1 MSPEKSPMH
10 LIDSTPEYVQSVY
23 DQMERRLAAVKRRL
37 NRPMTL
43 AEKIVLGHLDEP
55 DTQELEPG
63 KSYLMLRPDRVA
75 MQDATAQMALLQFLQ
90 AGRPRVAVPTT
101 VHCDHLIQA
110 RAGSA
115 ADMTDALKENG
126 EVYEFLR
133 AASAKH
139 GIGFWEP
146 GAGIIH
152 QVVLEN
158 YAFPGGLMI
167 GTDSHTPNAGGLAM
181 AAIGVGGA
189 DAVDVM
195 AGFAWEVLYP
205 TVIGVRLL
213 GEMSGWTAPKDVILK
228 VLGILTVTG
237 GTNRIVEYFGPG
249 ARTISC
255 TGKGTITNMGAELGA
270 TTSIFPFDDRMDAY
284 LRATGRAPLA
294 DLARARPHLV
304 GPDAEVE
311 AEPKAYFERVIEI
324 DLSRLEPHLVGPHTP
339 DLARPVS
346 EMASAVGEHGYPDDI
361 SVALVGSCTNS
372 SYEDITRAADVA
384 LQARHHGAR
393 MAVPLLV
400 TPGSN
405 QIFETIKRDDQMAAL
420 EAVGAT
426 VLANACGPCIGQ
438 WRREEIKKGQRNT
451 IVTSFNRNF
460 PGRNDANPETLA
472 FMGSPEIVMAYGL
485 AGRLSFNPLRDEL
498 PGPGGPWTLKP
509 PAKAPEIP
517 ERGFVLSRQGFVPPA
532 DDPGSVELRVDS
544 NSERLQILQAFGP
557 TADADFVDMPLLFKT
572 KGKTTTDHIS
582 PAGFWLRF
590 RGHLDKISDNMFTGA
605 VNAFTGERG
614 KTMNLMTGERG
625 ADVPKVA
632 RAYKAAGRKWVVV
645 GDENYG
651 EGSSREHAAMSPRY
665 LGCAAIIARSFAR
678 IHESNLKK
686 QGVLPLVFAD
696 PAAYDRVRET
706 DRITLSNLSDL
717 APGVPVDAIL
727 RHDDGSIDTVALR
740 HSLNN
745 EQIAWFR
752 AGSALNLLRRQEG
765 NASGIVAPPPA

>member
-1 MSPEKSPMH
+1 MH
-10 LIDSTPEYVQSVY
+10 LIDSTPEYVRSVY
-23 DQMERRLAAVKRRL
+23 DRMEKRLETVRRRLG
-37 NRPMTL
+37 RPLTL
-43 AEKIVLGHLDEP
+43 SEKILLGHLDEP
-55 DTQELEPG
+55 DTQELEACR
-63 KSYLMLRPDRVA
+63 SYLMLRPDRVA
-75 MQDATAQMALLQFLQ
+75 MQDATAQMALLQFMQ

-110 RAGSA
+110 RVGAA
-115 ADMTDALKENG
+115 ADMEAAIKGNH
-126 EVYEFLR
+126 EVFEFLR
-133 AASAKH
+133 TASARY
-139 GIGFWEP
+139 GIGFWQP

-181 AAIGVGGA
+181 GAIGVGGA

-195 AGFAWEVLYP
+195 AGFPWEVLQP
-205 TVIGVRLL
+205 RIIGVRLTGAL
-213 GEMSGWTAPKDVILK
+213 SGWTAPKDVILK
-228 VLGILTVTG
+228 VLGILTVNG
-237 GTNRIVEYFGPG
+237 GTNRILEYFGPG
-249 ARTISC
+249 ARSISC

-270 TTSIFPFDDRMDAY
+270 TTSLFPYDERMDAY
-284 LRATGRAPLA
+284 LRATDREALA
-294 DLARARPHLV
+294 DLARQNSDLLAADR
-304 GPDAEVE
+304 EVE
-311 AEPKAYFERVIEI
+311 EHAERFFERVIEI

-346 EMASAVGEHGYPDDI
+346 AMGEAVREHDYPDAI
-361 SVALVGSCTNS
+361 SVALIGSCTNS
-372 SYEDITRAADVA
+372 SYEDICRAADVA
-384 LQARHHGAR
+384 LQAKAKGAR

-400 TPGSN
+400 TPGSD
-405 QIFETIKRDDQMAAL
+405 QIFQTIRRDGQMAAL

-438 WRREEIKKGQRNT
+438 WHRPGMKKGERNT

-485 AGRLSFNPLRDEL
+485 SGRLSYNPLADAL
-498 PGPGGPWTLKP
+498 PGPGGPWRLEAP
-509 PAKAPEIP
+509 RKAPELP
-517 ERGFVLSRQGFVPPA
+517 ERGFVRSRAGYVEPP
-532 DDPGSVELRVDS
+532 DDPSGVAVKVDPK
-544 NSERLQILQAFGP
+544 SERLQILAPFD
-557 TADADFVDMPLLFKT
+557 ASVDADFVKMPLLLKT

-590 RGHLDKISDNMFTGA
+590 RGHLDRISDNMFTGA
-605 VNAFTGERG
+605 TNAFTGERG
-614 KTMNLMTGERG
+614 KTIDQLTGAR
-625 ADVPKVA
+625 AQDVPKVA

-665 LGCAAIIARSFAR
+665 LGAAAIIARSFAR

-686 QGVLPLVFAD
+686 QGVLPLTFAD
-696 PAAYDRVRET
+696 PADYEKVREM
-706 DRITLSNLSDL
+706 DRITLTNLRDL
-717 APGVPVDAIL
+717 APGVPEAAIL
-727 RHDDGSIDTVALR
+727 HHDDGTTESIQLR
-740 HSLNN
+740 HTLNQ

-765 NASGIVAPPPA
+765 PAASEMPPVA

>member
-1 MSPEKSPMH
+1 MH
-10 LIDSTPEYVQSVY
+10 LIDSTPEYVRSIY
-23 DQMERRLAAVKRRL
+23 EQMDRRLEIVRRRL
-37 NRPMTL
+37 KRPLTL
-43 AEKIVLGHLDEP
+43 AEKIVLGHLDGPE
-55 DTQELEPG
+55 TQELEPG
-63 KSYLMLRPDRVA
+63 RSYLMLRPDRVA
-75 MQDATAQMALLQFLQ
+75 MQDATAQMALLQFVQ
-90 AGRPRVAVPTT
+90 AGRQRVAVPTT
-101 VHCDHLIQA
+101 VHCDHLVQA
-110 RAGSA
+110 RAGAA
-115 ADMTDALKENG
+115 ADMQAALRENG

-133 AASAKH
+133 SASARF

-146 GAGIIH
+146 GAGIIP

-181 AAIGVGGA
+181 AAVGVGGA

-195 AGFAWEVLYP
+195 AGFPWEVLSP
-205 TVIGVRLL
+205 TVVGVRLV

-228 VLGILTVTG
+228 VLGILTVNG
-237 GTNRIVEYFGPG
+237 GTNRIIEYFGPG

-270 TTSIFPFDDRMDAY
+270 TTSLFPFDDRMDAY
-284 LRATGRAPLA
+284 LRATGRAALA
-294 DLARARPHLV
+294 ELAQAHAPLV
-304 GPDAEVE
+304 GPDPEVE
-311 AEPKAYFERVIEI
+311 ADPKRFFERVIEI
-324 DLSRLEPHLVGPHTP
+324 DLSKLEPHLVGPHTP

-346 EMASAVGEHGYPDDI
+346 EVAAAVREHDYPDAI

-384 LQARHHGAR
+384 LQARQHGAR

-485 AGRLSFNPLRDEL
+485 AGRLSFNPLADAL
-498 PGPGGPWTLKP
+498 PGPGGPWKLRP
-509 PAKAPEIP
+509 PRKAPEIP
-517 ERGFVLSRQGFVPPA
+517 ERGFILSRAGFVPPP
-532 DDPGSVELRVDS
+532 DDAGGIELRVER
-544 NSERLQILQAFGP
+544 NSERLQILKSFDPMG
-557 TADADFVDMPLLFKT
+557 DADFVDLPLLLKT

-590 RGHLDKISDNMFTGA
+590 RGHLDRISDNMFTGA

-614 KTMNLMTGERG
+614 KTINLLTGERG
-625 ADVPKVA
+625 VDVPAVA

-686 QGVLPLVFAD
+686 QGVLPLSFAH
-696 PAAYDRVRET
+696 PADYDKVREA

-717 APGVPVDAIL
+717 APGVPVSIIL
-727 RHDDGSIDTVALR
+727 RHGDGAVDTITLK
-740 HSLNN
+740 HTLNN

-765 NASGIVAPPPA
+765 AVSDPAAPPPA

>member
-1 MSPEKSPMH
+1 MH
-10 LIDSTPEYVQSVY
+10 LIDSTPEYVLSIY
-23 DQMERRLAAVKRRL
+23 ERMETRLEIARRRLKR
-37 NRPMTL
+37 PL
-43 AEKIVLGHLDEP
+43 ALSEKILLGHLNDPECP
-55 DTQELEPG
+55 DPVAG
-63 KSYLMLRPDRVA
+63 KSYVMLRPDRVA
-75 MQDATAQMALLQFLQ
+75 MQDATAQMALLQFVQ
-90 AGRPRVAVPTT
+90 AGRRRVAVPTT

-110 RAGSA
+110 RVGASA
-115 ADMTDALKENG
+115 DLPAALQENR
-126 EVYEFLR
+126 EVFEFLR
-133 AASAKH
+133 AASAKF
-139 GIGFWEP
+139 GIGFWQP

-195 AGFAWEVLYP
+195 AGFPWEVLYP
-205 TVIGVRLL
+205 TVVGVRLT

-228 VLGILTVTG
+228 VLGILTVKG
-237 GTNRIVEYFGPG
+237 GTNRIIEYFGPG

-255 TGKGTITNMGAELGA
+255 TGKGTITNMGAEMGA
-270 TTSIFPFDDRMDAY
+270 TTSIFPYDDKMDDY
-284 LRATGRAPLA
+284 LRATGRARLA
-294 DLARARPHLV
+294 DLAKARPHLV
-304 GPDAEVE
+304 APDAEVE
-311 AEPKAYFERVIEI
+311 ADPQRFFQKVIEI

-346 EMASAVGEHGYPDDI
+346 EMAAAVKEHDYPDAI

-384 LQARHHGAR
+384 LQAKEHGAR

-405 QIFETIKRDDQMAAL
+405 QIFETIKRDRQMAAL
-420 EAVGAT
+420 EVVGAT

-472 FMGSPEIVMAYGL
+472 FMGSPEITMAYGL
-485 AGRLSFNPLRDEL
+485 AGRLSFNPLSDTL
-498 PGPGGPWTLKP
+498 PGKDGPWRLVP
-509 PAKAPEIP
+509 PRKAPQIP
-517 ERGFVLSRQGFVPPA
+517 ERGFVRSREGYVPPA
-532 DDPGSVELRVDS
+532 DDPDRIELKVAKD
-544 NSERLQILQAFGP
+544 SERLQLLQAFDP
-557 TADADFVDMPLLFKT
+557 MVDADFVEMPLLLKT

-590 RGHLDKISDNMFTGA
+590 RGHLDRISDNMFLGA

-614 KTMNLMTGERG
+614 KTINLLTGERG
-625 ADVPKVA
+625 QDVPKVA
-632 RAYKAAGRKWVVV
+632 RAYRAAGKKWVVV
-645 GDENYG
+645 GDDNYG

-665 LGCAAIIARSFAR
+665 LGCAAILAKSFAR

-696 PAAYDRVRET
+696 PAGYEAVRET
-706 DRITLSNLSDL
+706 DRITLSNLADL
-717 APGVPVDAIL
+717 APGVAVSAIL
-727 RHDDGSIDTVALR
+727 HHEDGAVDTVTLR
-740 HSLNN
+740 HTLNS

-765 NASGIVAPPPA
+765 AGATTPAPPAA

>member
-1 MSPEKSPMH
+1 MH
-10 LIDSTPEYVQSVY
+10 LIDSTPEYVRSVY
-23 DQMERRLAAVKRRL
+23 DRMEERLQSVRRRLG
-37 NRPMTL
+37 RPLTL
-43 AEKIVLGHLDEP
+43 SEKVLMGHLDDPE
-55 DTQELEPG
+55 TQELEPG

-75 MQDATAQMALLQFLQ
+75 MQDATAQMALLQFVQ
-90 AGRPRVAVPTT
+90 AGRARVAVPTT

-110 RAGSA
+110 RVGATVDMQA
-115 ADMTDALKENG
+115 ALVENR
-126 EVYEFLR
+126 EVFEFLR
-133 AASAKH
+133 SASAKF
-139 GIGFWEP
+139 GIGFWQP

-205 TVIGVRLL
+205 TTVGVRLM

-228 VLGILTVTG
+228 VLGILTVKG
-237 GTNRIVEYFGPG
+237 GTNRIIEYFGPG
-249 ARTISC
+249 ARAISC

-270 TTSIFPFDDRMDAY
+270 TTSIFPLDDRMDLY
-284 LRATGRAPLA
+284 LRATGRAALA
-294 DLARARPHLV
+294 DLAKARPHLV
-304 GPDAEVE
+304 ASDPEVE
-311 AEPKAYFERVIEI
+311 ADPKRFYEKVIEI

-346 EMASAVGEHGYPDDI
+346 EMAGAVKEHDYPDAI

-372 SYEDITRAADVA
+372 SYEDISRAADVA
-384 LQARHHGAR
+384 RQAREHGAK
-393 MAVPLLV
+393 MAVPFLV

-405 QIFETIKRDDQMAAL
+405 QIFETIRRDRQMEAL

-438 WRREEIKKGQRNT
+438 WRRDEIKKGQRNT

-472 FMGSPEIVMAYGL
+472 FMGSPEITLAYGL
-485 AGRLSFNPLRDEL
+485 SGHLSFNPLRDML
-498 PGPGGPWTLKP
+498 PGRDGPWRLRP
-509 PAKAPEIP
+509 PQKAPEIP
-517 ERGFVLSRQGFVPPA
+517 ENGFVRSSAGFVPPA
-532 DDPGSVELRVDS
+532 DDPARVELKVAR
-544 NSERLQILQAFGP
+544 NSERLQLLQAFDP
-557 TADADFVDMPLLFKT
+557 MVDADFVDMPLLLKT

-590 RGHLDKISDNMFTGA
+590 RGHLDRISDNMFTGA
-605 VNAFTGERG
+605 INAFTGARG
-614 KTMNLMTGERG
+614 KTVDLLTGEREV
-625 ADVPKVA
+625 DVPKVA
-632 RAYKAAGRKWVVV
+632 RAYKAAGKKWVVV

-665 LGCAAIIARSFAR
+665 LGCAAVIARSFAR

-686 QGVLPLVFAD
+686 QGVLPLVLAD
-696 PAAYDRVRET
+696 PADYDKVRET
-706 DRITLSNLSDL
+706 DRVTLSNLRDL
-717 APGVPVDAIL
+717 APSVPVTAIL
-727 RHDDGSIDTVALR
+727 RHEDGSVDTVTLR

-752 AGSALNLLRRQEG
+752 AGSALNLLRRQDGGAEETP
-765 NASGIVAPPPA
+765 APPPV

>member
-1 MSPEKSPMH
+1 MH
-10 LIDSTPEYVQSVY
+10 LIDSTPEYVLSIYEQV
-23 DQMERRLAAVKRRL
+23 ERRLATVRRRL
-37 NRPMTL
+37 NRPLTL
-43 AEKIVLGHLDEP
+43 SEKIMLGHLEDP
-55 DTQELEPG
+55 GCKDLEPG
-63 KSYLMLRPDRVA
+63 RSYLMLRPDRVA
-75 MQDATAQMALLQFLQ
+75 MQDATAQMALLQFVQ
-90 AGRPRVAVPTT
+90 AGRKRVAVPTT

-110 RAGSA
+110 RAGASSDLPA
-115 ADMTDALKENG
+115 ALQENR
-126 EVYEFLR
+126 EVFEFLR
-133 AASAKH
+133 SASAKF
-139 GIGFWEP
+139 GIGFWQP

-205 TVIGVRLL
+205 TTVGVRLT

-228 VLGILTVTG
+228 VLGILTVKG
-237 GTNRIVEYFGPG
+237 GTNRVIEYFGPG
-249 ARTISC
+249 ARAISC

-270 TTSIFPFDDRMDAY
+270 TTSIFPFDPRMDLY
-284 LRATGRAPLA
+284 LRATGRAELA
-294 DLARARPHLV
+294 DLAKTRTHLV
-304 GPDAEVE
+304 AADPEVE
-311 AEPKAYFERVIEI
+311 ADPKRFFERVIEI
-324 DLSRLEPHLVGPHTP
+324 DLSKLEPHLVGPHTP

-346 EMASAVGEHGYPDDI
+346 EMAGAVKDHDYPDAI

-384 LQARHHGAR
+384 LQAREHGAK

-405 QIFETIKRDDQMAAL
+405 QIFETIKRDRQMAAL
-420 EAVGAT
+420 ESVGAT

-438 WRREEIKKGQRNT
+438 WRRDEIKKGQRNT

-472 FMGSPEIVMAYGL
+472 FMGSPEITMAYGL
-485 AGRLSFNPLRDEL
+485 SGRLSFNPLSDTL
-498 PGPGGPWTLKP
+498 PGKDGPWKLVP
-509 PAKAPEIP
+509 PKKAPEIP
-517 ERGFVLSRQGFVPPA
+517 ERGFVRSRQGYVPPA
-532 DDPGSVELRVDS
+532 DDPDRIELRVAKD
-544 NSERLQILQAFGP
+544 SERLQLLSAFDP
-557 TADADFVDMPLLFKT
+557 MVDADFVEMPLLLKT

-590 RGHLDKISDNMFTGA
+590 RGHLDKISDNTFLGA

-614 KTMNLMTGERG
+614 KTINLLTGERG
-625 ADVPKVA
+625 VEVPRVA
-632 RAYKAAGRKWVVV
+632 RAYKAAGKKWVVV
-645 GDENYG
+645 GDDNYG

-665 LGCAAIIARSFAR
+665 LGCAAILARSFAR

-696 PAAYDRVRET
+696 PADYDRVGAQ
-706 DRITLSNLSDL
+706 DRVSVTGLAKL
-717 APGVPVDAIL
+717 APGKPVTVTI
-727 RHDDGSIDTVALR
+727 RKPDGRTETIEAL
-740 HSLNN
+740 HSLTD
-745 EQIAWFR
+745 EHIAWFK
-752 AGSALNLLRRQEG
+752 AGSALNAAQGER
-765 NASGIVAPPPA
+765 P